1 MLVDIGD
8 VFVFN
13 TTLSLGNSGID
24 SADGSGSKGCNCNVL
39 HDVGLIVVMVDIADK
54 GLKILEAVIEY
65 LFEFCSFLQDTSF

>member
-54 GLKILEAVIEY
+54 GLKILDS
-65 LFEFCSFLQDTSF
+65 CH

>member
-54 GLKILEAVIEY
+54 GLKILDTVIEY
-65 LFEFCSFLQDTSF
+65 LTFCSFLQDTSF